1 MPKTKDDKDLTREQK
16 VDRVYLLICRGLDR
30 SSILEYARDPD
41 QAWKDK
47 DAAIDEFISE
57 AETKL
62 ADEAANIDPQ
72 AEAGKAIARLNHL
85 YQEAIKCQDHKT
97 ALSIQKEI
105 NKLLALSLGTK
116 AASTPASQPAA
127 KNNRIRLV
135 K

>member
-1 MPKTKDDKDLTREQK
+1 MSKTKDNKDLTREQK
-16 VDRVYLLICRGLDR
+16 VDRVYLLLCRGLDR
-30 SSILEYARDPD
+30 ASILEYARDPD
-41 QAWKDK
+41 NAWKDK
-47 DAAIDEFISE
+47 ETAIDEFITE

-105 NKLLALSLGTK
+105 NKMLALTLRG
-116 AASTPASQPAA
+116 TPASKPATQPAA
-127 KNNRIRLV
+127 TPNRIRLV